1 MKKADKA
8 FDCVR
13 YKDELQ
19 ARLRREYAGLTDEQV
34 RQRIRRKL
42 ATSQSSIAK
51 LWRTLEA
58 RDKVEAKASSGRG
71 VRRPKK
77 VSRKAVNSES

>member
-1 MKKADKA
+1 MKKAKT

-34 RQRIRRKL
+34 RRRIRRKL
-42 ATSQSSIAK
+42 ATSQGPIAK

-58 RDKVEAKASSGRG
+58 RDKAKTPARPGA
-71 VRRPKK
+71 RRTP
-77 VSRKAVNSES
+77 RLAPRAGNSA